1 MALSQAFKDRAVE
14 LPQASV
20 CHRSAGRLRIRI
32 ASRRGDADYFAKVVK
47 DLSGLR
53 QVTHLAANPLT
64 GSVLLLGELLDAGEV
79 DAHARA
85 RGLFHLL
92 DPAEAPGVPL
102 MHSLVQPVAGVD
114 RSLRAVSG
122 GKVDLRSAIFLA
134 LLGTG
139 IYELV
144 RGRFSAP
151 PWYTAFWYAFGL
163 VSMYVIEKAAQGDPA
178 RTAD

>member
-1 MALSQAFKDRAVE
+1 
-14 LPQASV
+14 
-20 CHRSAGRLRIRI
+20 
-32 ASRRGDADYFAKVVK
+32 
-47 DLSGLR
+47 
-53 QVTHLAANPLT
+53 
-64 GSVLLLGELLDAGEV
+64 
-79 DAHARA
+79 
-85 RGLFHLL
+85 
-92 DPAEAPGVPL
+92 

-122 GKVDLRSAIFLA
+122 GKVDLPSAIFLA

>member
-1 MALSQAFKDRAVE
+1 MALSQALKDRAVE

-53 QVTHLAANPLT
+53 QVKHLAANPLT
-64 GSVLLLGELLDAGEV
+64 G
-79 DAHARA
+79 R
-85 RGLFHLL
+85 
-92 DPAEAPGVPL
+92 VPL

-122 GKVDLRSAIFLA
+122 GKVDLPSAIFLA